1 MNKDWNYILIKKI
14 PMIIKY
20 TIYSDV
26 YDCIGKINNH
36 LVIETELAVND
47 KTAQH
52 M

>member
-1 MNKDWNYILIKKI
+1 MLLIKKI

-26 YDCIGKINNH
+26 FDCIGKFNNQ
-36 LVIETELAVND
+36 LVIETEIAVND